1 MNQQAKAPAVFL
13 DRDGT
18 ILRDVGYLSREE
30 QIEILPRVPEAIRM
44 LKKKG
49 YKIVVVTNQSA
60 VARGRISEEQLK
72 QIHETMRGRLAEA
85 GASLDGI
92 YYCPHHPSEG
102 VAPYRVLCDCR
113 KPNTGMIC
121 RASEEL
127 GLEPSASYVV
137 GDQVIDMEL
146 AARAGA
152 TGIWL
157 RDPSGTPDELAGRSP
172 RVASDLWGAA
182 QWIANNS
189 ASGSN

>member
-1 MNQQAKAPAVFL
+1 MSRQPKAAAVFL

-18 ILRDVGYLSREE
+18 ILREVGYLSREE
-30 QIEILPRVPEAIRM
+30 EMEILPGVPEAIRM
-44 LKKKG
+44 LTDRG
-49 YKIVVVTNQSA
+49 YKIVVVTNQSG
-60 VARGRISEEQLK
+60 VARGLLSEERLK
-72 QIHETMRGRLAEA
+72 QINAAMRRRLAEA
-85 GASLDGI
+85 GAVLDGI

-113 KPNTGMIC
+113 KPNTGMIS

-127 GLEPSASYVV
+127 GLEPSVSYVV

-157 RDPSGTPDELAGRSP
+157 RDPAGTTDDLTGRSS
-172 RVASDLWGAA
+172 RVAPDLWHAA
-182 QWIANNS
+182 QWIAENS
-189 ASGSN
+189 QSGSS